1 MPPTNADPPLL
12 DPEHA
17 AFIEGGVSISVASS
31 SEANVPAVSRAV
43 GCRVSPDRRRITV
56 FLAASRSAAL
66 LEAIAASRR
75 IAAAFS
81 QPSTHRTIQLKG
93 VDAGQTAVEPADHER
108 AQRYLRALGA
118 DLKLA
123 SYDEEVARLLLGHEP
138 ADVVAVAF
146 TPSAAFN
153 QTPGPGAGGPL
164 ARS

>member
-1 MPPTNADPPLL
+1 
-12 DPEHA
+12 
-17 AFIEGGVSISVASS
+17 VSISVASS
-31 SEANVPAVSRAV
+31 GEGNVPAVSRAV

-56 FLAASRSAAL
+56 FLAASRSASL
-66 LEAIAASRR
+66 LEAIESSRR

-93 VDAGQTAVEPADHER
+93 VDAARTALDPADHEH
-108 AQRYLRALGA
+108 AQRYLRDFGA
-118 DLKLA
+118 DLGLA
-123 SYDEEVARLLLGHEP
+123 GYEEEVARLLLGHEA

-164 ARS
+164 ARA